1 LFWLCEYLANKSGNC
16 VQLTEKHVADHFG
29 GGSASSARGVASAWQ
44 QTDTN
49 PDRPR
54 TKEEVMK
61 EVIAKSKLAKF
72 ERQQSKAESET
83 LIHTYVQNKL
93 HAYVCV

>member
-1 LFWLCEYLANKSGNC
+1 M
-16 VQLTEKHVADHFG
+16 ADHFG